1 MLQVR
6 GELFDA
12 FQEGKTKILVCTDV
26 ASRGV
31 DPDVSMNE
39 NRTHPSPDIQQGM
52 ETFILY
58 KEGGGGENARLCEP
72 VSFAA
77 KNANTVTSLRLH
89 ENDVVCEDKKK
100 MEVETFEVV
109 KFTRT

>member
-1 MLQVR
+1 MKILHLFAIKCSINSFSSVLQVR

-39 NRTHPSPDIQQGM
+39 DRTNTPPPATFNKGI
-52 ETFILY
+52 ETFRLN
-58 KEGGGGENARLCEP
+58 KGGGVHACVNQCHLAPKSRTASLNYN
-72 VSFAA
+72 FM
-77 KNANTVTSLRLH
+77 KTS
-89 ENDVVCEDKKK
+89 
-100 MEVETFEVV
+100 
-109 KFTRT
+109 